1 MESKTK
7 KIELEILTPMFSHG
21 ADTGTPEFRIPEL
34 KAAMRFWWR
43 ALNSFESFNDM
54 KVQEG
59 RLFGDSIKNA
69 TPIKIKYASK
79 NQPESHRH
87 TLFTRVKYNKKTE
100 KKEFEAISPKN
111 TIILELVPSL
121 NCGSDVLEI
130 YQDLIYITAIL
141 GGLGQRARRGKGA
154 IKVHSKNF
162 DNKEFL
168 EILNKN
174 SRDKFEQ
181 SSSTEDNESITIRK
195 IEEGKLNYPYI
206 EEINIGQ
213 KKFEKYEDI
222 QRLIDNGIR
231 DVTENTKASYTN
243 KNGRFASPVYISIFN
258 DGKYFRP
265 SITILKNTQLTD
277 ENKLNYD
284 NYKKIIINNI
294 LKKEG

>member
-1 MESKTK
+1 MESNTK

-21 ADTGTPEFRIPEL
+21 ADTETPEFRIPEL

-43 ALNSFESFNDM
+43 ALNSFKSFNDM

-59 RLFGDSIKNA
+59 RLFGDSINNA
-69 TPIKIKYASK
+69 APIKIKYASK
-79 NQPESHRH
+79 NQPESHLH

-111 TIILELVPSL
+111 TISLELVPSL

-154 IKVHSKNF
+154 IKVHSENF

-168 EILNKN
+168 KILNKI
-174 SRDKFEQ
+174 SRDKFEL
-181 SSSTEDNESITIRK
+181 SSSTEDNDFITIRK

-231 DVTENTKASYTN
+231 EVTENIKASYTN
-243 KNGRFASPVYISIFN
+243 KNGRFACPVYISIFN